1 MRLVAGLLARLD
13 PHIFPDM
20 VPSRT
25 INREI
30 IRRSTPSSLRP
41 SKIDSAMPATK
52 VKIGE
57 LVVIFNVTDWDRD
70 YFHDL

>member
-1 MRLVAGLLARLD
+1 
-13 PHIFPDM
+13 M

-30 IRRSTPSSLRP
+30 IRRCTPSSLGP

-57 LVVIFNVTDWDRD
+57 LVVIFNVSDWDRD

>member
-1 MRLVAGLLARLD
+1 
-13 PHIFPDM
+13 M

-30 IRRSTPSSLRP
+30 IRRCTPSSLGP

-57 LVVIFNVTDWDRD
+57 LFNVSDWDRD